1 MKRIIII
8 CEGQTEQEFCSK
20 ILAPHF
26 ASMGIYLYYTLIS
39 KSKGGIVKWSEL
51 KKEIILFLKRD
62 SSVIVS
68 TLIDYYGITQKHKF
82 PNWDKANNENDK
94 NIRMQILEKAMSE
107 DIEEKYRNRYIPY
120 IQLHEF
126 EGLLFNDIKFF
137 LQNIPS
143 ADIVGYDEL
152 RNIFVQYSNPELIN
166 DNKET
171 SPSNRLKRIIR
182 GYNKL
187 IHGIILAESIGL
199 SRIREK
205 ADRFNNW
212 INKLEQI

>member
-1 MKRIIII
+1 
-8 CEGQTEQEFCSK
+8 
-20 ILAPHF
+20 
-26 ASMGIYLYYTLIS
+26 MGIYLYCPLIS

-51 KKEIILFLKRD
+51 KKNIILLLKSSD
-62 SSVIVS
+62 SVIV
-68 TLIDYYGITQKHKF
+68 TTFIDYYGITQKHKF
-82 PNWDKANNENDK
+82 PNWNKANIENDK
-94 NIRMQILEKAMSE
+94 NIRMQILENAMSE

-126 EGLLFNDIKFF
+126 EGLLFNDIKIFQ
-137 LQNIPS
+137 QNIPS
-143 ADIVGYDEL
+143 SDIVGLVEL
-152 RNIFVQYSNPELIN
+152 QKTFEQYSNPELIN
-166 DNKET
+166 ENKDT

-199 SRIREK
+199 SKIRNK

>member
-1 MKRIIII
+1 
-8 CEGQTEQEFCSK
+8 
-20 ILAPHF
+20 
-26 ASMGIYLYYTLIS
+26 MGIYLYYTLIS

-120 IQLHEF
+120 I
-126 EGLLFNDIKFF
+126 
-137 LQNIPS
+137 
-143 ADIVGYDEL
+143 
-152 RNIFVQYSNPELIN
+152 
-166 DNKET
+166 
-171 SPSNRLKRIIR
+171 
-182 GYNKL
+182 
-187 IHGIILAESIGL
+187 
-199 SRIREK
+199 
-205 ADRFNNW
+205 
-212 INKLEQI
+212 

>member
-1 MKRIIII
+1 MKRIIIV
-8 CEGQTEQEFCSK
+8 CEGRTEQEFCSK
-20 ILAPHF
+20 VLAPHF
-26 ASMGIYLYYTLIS
+26 APMGIYLYCPLIS

-51 KKEIILFLKRD
+51 KKNIILLLKSSD
-62 SSVIVS
+62 SVIV
-68 TLIDYYGITQKHKF
+68 TTFIDYYGITQKHKF
-82 PNWDKANNENDK
+82 PNWNKANIENDK
-94 NIRMQILEKAMSE
+94 NIRMQILENAMSE

-126 EGLLFNDIKFF
+126 EGLLFNDIKIFQ
-137 LQNIPS
+137 QNIPS
-143 ADIVGYDEL
+143 SDIVGLVEL
-152 RNIFVQYSNPELIN
+152 QKTFEQYSNPELIN
-166 DNKET
+166 ENKDT

-199 SRIREK
+199 SKIRNK

>member
-1 MKRIIII
+1 
-8 CEGQTEQEFCSK
+8 
-20 ILAPHF
+20 
-26 ASMGIYLYYTLIS
+26 MGIYLYYTLIS

-68 TLIDYYGITQKHKF
+68 TLIDYYGITQKLKF

-187 IHGIILAESIGL
+187 IHCIILAESIGL